1 MRAGLTQADKKKVSK
16 PLLWIGMA
24 SILMAFAGL
33 TSGYVVSRTALIAD
47 NEWLQFALPQSFF
60 TATIFIL
67 LSTLTMVLAQIAV
80 KKNRENLTPI
90 LVGITLVLGILFAF
104 FQYSGWRELIER
116 GLFFTGEKSNTA
128 VSWVYV
134 ITGLHWLH
142 VISGLIVLG
151 VTLLQAAR
159 GKYTKEYH
167 NGLSLAAIFWHFLDG
182 LWIYIYL
189 FLVFIR

>member
-1 MRAGLTQADKKKVSK
+1 MRAELTPAEKKKVSK

-33 TSGYVVSRTALIAD
+33 TSGYVVSRTSLLTE
-47 NEWLQFALPQSFF
+47 NEWLQFALPDSFF
-60 TATIFIL
+60 TATIFIV
-67 LSTLTMVLAQIAV
+67 LSTVTMVLAQMAV
-80 KKNRENLTPI
+80 KKNKLQAVTI
-90 LVGITLVLGILFAF
+90 FLGITLILGGLFAY
-104 FQYSGWRELIER
+104 FQYAGWQELVER

-142 VISGLIVLG
+142 VISGLIVLA
-151 VTLLQAAR
+151 VTLSQAAQ
-159 GKYTKEYH
+159 GKYGKEAH